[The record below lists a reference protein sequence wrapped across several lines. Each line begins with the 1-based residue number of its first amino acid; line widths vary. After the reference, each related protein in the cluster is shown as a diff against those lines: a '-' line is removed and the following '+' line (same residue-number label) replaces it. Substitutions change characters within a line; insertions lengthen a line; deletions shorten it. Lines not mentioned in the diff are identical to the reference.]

1 VGERQCVSAW
11 VRERERERKKEGGSE
26 LKSERKTGLND
37 KDLKYVGRDNWEIC

>member
-1 VGERQCVSAW
+1 
-11 VRERERERKKEGGSE
+11 VRERGRKKEGGSE